1 VYVIG
6 PDDELLDIIGYGS
19 KPDKIEDTL
28 RKHLK

>member
-1 VYVIG
+1 MSLAL
-6 PDDELLDIIGYGS
+6 DDELLDIIGYGS